1 MTKKKKKPA
10 PITPFDRNFPGALDE
25 QIKAHFDSQAAFGRA
40 CGVEG
45 QTVGKWLARGKVVGK
60 EKIKITKEHIKLV
73 AVVFE
78 SDHTDLLNTG
88 FFVPVRATRI
98 GDLSKVAVDMARR
111 FDALSAGDQQQV
123 IWMVD
128 RLSREP
134 KKKRLDQ
141 RTMSVSRA

>member
-1 MTKKKKKPA
+1 MTKKKNKPA

-25 QIKAHFDSQAAFGRA
+25 QIKAHFDSQAAFGRSFD
-40 CGVEG
+40 VSG
-45 QTVGKWLARGKVVGK
+45 QTVTKWLARGKRAGK
-60 EKIKITKEHIKLV
+60 RIKIKKEHIKAV
-73 AVVFE
+73 AAACE
-78 SDHTDLLNTG
+78 SDFTVLFNTG

-98 GDLSKVAVDMARR
+98 GDLSKVAADMARR